1 MNISD
6 FYHAV
11 KRGITCQN
19 NEKCARA
26 TEIYRSSMN
35 QVGNLEYCS
44 QDEEKLFSSAT
55 WPVAPLFLLSS
66 SHRRYTRLAI
76 EKIGPLPRA
85 GEQYI
90 KTVITGM
97 RSFIALRRRKRR
109 GPRRTGNWGCSL
121 GILELADKRAV
132 CASSLVRFY
141 DSLLAPS
148 LRFSPRRSFSLSSV
162 PRVFGASIETLF
174 DVSLLSCSSS
184 TSSSPPARPRC
195 TLSLIAG
202 IYQMSK

>member
-1 MNISD
+1 MPIMKSALVRQR
-6 FYHAV
+6 FIGQV
-11 KRGITCQN
+11 KGFM
-19 NEKCARA
+19 
-26 TEIYRSSMN
+26 S

-44 QDEEKLFSSAT
+44 QDEEKLFSFAT

-76 EKIGPLPRA
+76 EKIGPLARA
-85 GEQYI
+85 GAQYI

-141 DSLLAPS
+141 DSLAPS
-148 LRFSPRRSFSLSSV
+148 LRFSPCRSFSLSSV
-162 PRVFGASIETLF
+162 PRVF
-174 DVSLLSCSSS
+174 
-184 TSSSPPARPRC
+184 AR
-195 TLSLIAG
+195 A
-202 IYQMSK
+202 